1 MLGDYVL
8 RVGYSYL
15 GLLAG
20 NVASL
25 LLFLL
30 NAFRASLLSHGQ
42 LKAQCLAALGSFI
55 PIAIVSI
62 VGWLA
67 IGIPAV
73 LILSPQRALQSP
85 LWLLLAIGALLGPVA
100 LFAIFLLLSPGLAAG
115 ETFTNTGL
123 LWACASLISTVA
135 FAVHCALLRHY
146 TRWTAKGQIN

>member
-1 MLGDYVL
+1 MIGDYVL

-20 NVASL
+20 NVAL
-25 LLFLL
+25 LVLLLL
-30 NAFRASLLSHGQ
+30 NAFRASLWLHGQ
-42 LKAQCLAALGSFI
+42 MKMLFLAALGYFI

-73 LILSPQRALQSP
+73 LIFSPQRVLQFP

-100 LFAIFLLLSPGLAAG
+100 LFVIFLLLSRGLAAA

-135 FAVHCALLRHY
+135 FAVHCALLY
-146 TRWTAKGQIN
+146 TRWTARGQIN

>member
-1 MLGDYVL
+1 MIRDCVL
-8 RVGYSYL
+8 RVGYSFI

-20 NVASL
+20 NGAL
-25 LLFLL
+25 LLLLLL
-30 NAFRASLLSHGQ
+30 NAFRLWLHGQ
-42 LKAQCLAALGSFI
+42 MKMQFLAALGDFI

-85 LWLLLAIGALLGPVA
+85 LWLLLTVGALLGPVA
-100 LFAIFLLLSPGLAAG
+100 LFVIFLLLSRGLAAA
-115 ETFTNTGL
+115 ETFTNTRL

-135 FAVHCALLRHY
+135 FAVHCALLRQY
-146 TRWTAKGQIN
+146 TRWMAKDQIK